1 MNHANLMWKCDQEG
15 GIFLKLRNRLLRDI
29 MTRGVVTVSI
39 NDNIKQIAKLLS
51 NKDISGVAVAGD
63 EGKIVGVISDM
74 DILKVIG
81 IENWENMTAE
91 SIMTPNIETAEP
103 TNTVNDAANIMKMKH
118 VHRLLILSESGVGI
132 SQKPIGILSI
142 SDIVREAARD

>member
-1 MNHANLMWKCDQEG
+1 M
-15 GIFLKLRNRLLRDI
+15 KLRNKLLRNL

-51 NKDISGVAVAGD
+51 DKDISGVAVVGD

-81 IENWENMTAE
+81 TDNWENVTAE
-91 SIMTPNIETAEP
+91 AIMTSNIETVEP
-103 TNTVNDAANIMKMKH
+103 TNTINDAANIMKRKH

-132 SQKPIGILSI
+132 SQKPIGILSV